1 MGKRN
6 GKTKGDEQVGLNAVR
21 CFGDPTLKQVC
32 REVTVFDK
40 RLEQLSELMFEV
52 MDQQDGVGLAA
63 PQVGTVSRIIVWMN
77 PDEEDRERYAF
88 VNPRIVAYSEETTT
102 ENEGCLSL
110 PGVIM
115 EVTRPNEVTVR
126 WQDVSGTPSEVHL
139 TGYPA
144 RIVQHEIDHLEGCL
158 ILDRTSKQERLRVL
172 KELREKSWER
182 DS

>member
-1 MGKRN
+1 MARKN
-6 GKTKGDEQVGLNAVR
+6 GKTTGDNQVGLSAVR
-21 CFGDPTLKQVC
+21 CFGDPTLRQVC

-52 MDQQDGVGLAA
+52 MDQQAGVGLAA

-77 PDEEDRERYAF
+77 PDDDQKRYAC
-88 VNPRIVAYSEETTT
+88 VNPQIVACSEETTT
-102 ENEGCLSL
+102 EDEGCLSL
-110 PGVIM
+110 PGVTM

-126 WQDVSGTPSEVHL
+126 WQDIFGTPTELRL

-158 ILDRTSKQERLRVL
+158 IIDRTSKRERLRAL
-172 KELREKSWER
+172 KELREKSLETG
-182 DS
+182 S